1 MAARALDL
9 PGIKT
14 QIKAQLD
21 AVITTT
27 LSTNLSTNVQKIL
40 KINPE
45 LIPPQPS
52 FYPCVSVYYDNKSID
67 LIDIATNQDNGKR
80 QSLIEIKIAGIL
92 WNDNFADVVGDPAD
106 DDCEVL
112 MENIELV
119 LRQSDTTFNGLVL
132 HSKPT
137 AVTYHSYPV
146 SEDTHF
152 RVGLLTLEAKAHY

>member
-1 MAARALDL
+1 MAASALNL

-21 AVITTT
+21 AVIATT
-27 LSTNLSTNVQKIL
+27 LSTNLSTNVEKIL
-40 KINPE
+40 KVNPE
-45 LIPPQPS
+45 LIPIQPS
-52 FYPCVSVYYDNKSID
+52 FYPCVSVFHESKAIS
-67 LIDIATNQDNGKR
+67 LLDIAKNQDNGKR
-80 QSLIEIKIAGIL
+80 EGLIQIKIAGIL
-92 WNDNFADVVGDPAD
+92 WNDNFADVTGDPAD
-106 DDCEVL
+106 DDCEIL

-119 LRQSDTTFNGLVL
+119 LRQSDTTFAGLVL

-137 AVTYHSYPV
+137 SVTYHSYPV